1 MSNFLEFLRQRNIFG
16 GPPVIGNDL
25 PQQGGITGRMP
36 YDPNSA
42 AMGIQFPGVE
52 AIPPPVNIPGIMSVG
67 QQSPIPPP
75 SGIDPMFS
83 VGPFEPQ
90 QYDFREDIGPT
101 PSQGMDAGQR
111 MRELYTPSDEASRK
125 FEEMI
130 DQYPQEK
137 RPGWLRGIGSLL
149 QEYAYGPKVAQQTRD
164 SWRSE
169 PIEDWKNKIAPMQQ
183 AATNERYQNVNERTM
198 AYQQMAT
205 ELRERAQIAKEKNDE
220 RKAEI
225 QQQRANIYAYKAR
238 NPGKKFFMPKGG
250 NVQIFDPATGQISD
264 TGIPTGSMTEL
275 DKLELAGEQRLDQI
289 AATGEEARET
299 EITRQEG
306 RMELA
311 GERGKQARETR
322 STPAGGTGKTEL
334 PSQTRV
340 RIYNNAQRLRN
351 TRPELAPYIK
361 LGVTGT
367 NDVQV
372 TKPSTGGFF
381 SAAGPTQEQYDEI
394 SKAIYGEAVGPAN
407 TPPSGAPPS
416 GAGRSSMAGPGPKVP
431 LTTPPPSPVKGWKY
445 VKKGNKWVAVPDT
458 GNPEAGPGEVF

>member
-42 AMGIQFPGVE
+42 AMGMQFPGVE
-52 AIPPPVNIPGIMSVG
+52 ATPPPVNIPGTMGVG
-67 QQSPIPPP
+67 QEMPTPPP
-75 SGIDPMFS
+75 GIDPMFS

-220 RKAEI
+220 RKAMI
-225 QQQRANIYAYKAR
+225 QQQRADIYAYKAR

-250 NVQIFDPATGQISD
+250 NVQVFDPATGETTD
-264 TGIPTGSMTEL
+264 TGIPTGSMTDL
-275 DKLELAGEQRLDQI
+275 DRLELTQEQALERIGE
-289 AATGEEARET
+289 TGAQARET
-299 EITRQEG
+299 EQTRQTG
-306 RMELA
+306 RIEAIEARGEQARQTRQTVPGGVA
-311 GERGKQARETR
+311 GSGQSPTQIKVDQYNKARQIVNSSPALGKYIRLGSGNEFTVIKPNERG
-322 STPAGGTGKTEL
+322 
-334 PSQTRV
+334 
-340 RIYNNAQRLRN
+340 
-351 TRPELAPYIK
+351 
-361 LGVTGT
+361 
-367 NDVQV
+367 
-372 TKPSTGGFF
+372 
-381 SAAGPTQEQYDEI
+381 GPTPQMYSTI
-394 SKAIYGEAVGPAN
+394 INSIYGAATQGGP
-407 TPPSGAPPS
+407 
-416 GAGRSSMAGPGPKVP
+416 GRSSMSGPGPGQPMVNAPKAP
-431 LTTPPPSPVKGWKY
+431 AGWKY
-445 VKKGNKWVAVPDT
+445 VPKPGGGWTAVPDK
-458 GNPEAGPGEVF
+458 